1 MMGFILAIACFR
13 RASLRSMDRPQR
25 IQPRTLP
32 HASRIPAASPATMG
46 TTGRAVAF
54 PGAD

>member
-1 MMGFILAIACFR
+1 MMGSIVAIACFR

-46 TTGRAVAF
+46 TTGRTVAF
-54 PGAD
+54 SGAD